1 MFLNLRFSDPA
12 TTATAEVAVR
22 QLTAAGGG
30 GDEDDEVQ
38 SISSPRK
45 ESAASI
51 GPRSV
56 IGQHPSHPNLSTAF
70 HRLLR
75 ELIMYIRWLSTLFL
89 VSTVVRFHIQSC
101 VFTWQSLG
109 WMKNCLLSHMGEE
122 MLC

>member
-22 QLTAAGGG
+22 QLTAPGPG

-56 IGQHPSHPNLSTAF
+56 IDRAT
-70 HRLLR
+70 
-75 ELIMYIRWLSTLFL
+75 
-89 VSTVVRFHIQSC
+89 
-101 VFTWQSLG
+101 SLPTPI
-109 WMKNCLLSHMGEE
+109 
-122 MLC
+122 

>member
-22 QLTAAGGG
+22 QLTAAGGE
-30 GDEDDEVQ
+30 DEDDEVQ

-56 IGQHPSHPNLSTAF
+56 IDWAT
-70 HRLLR
+70 
-75 ELIMYIRWLSTLFL
+75 
-89 VSTVVRFHIQSC
+89 
-101 VFTWQSLG
+101 SLPTPI
-109 WMKNCLLSHMGEE
+109 
-122 MLC
+122 